1 MLQRI
6 GDALKGAEGSAKRK
20 WITYVLVGALSIVF
34 AAWGA
39 YGIVNLS
46 FGGSNYA
53 AEAGGAKI
61 TLEQARSAWLRQQA
75 QWQQRFGGTDIPV
88 AIRTRLQDQ
97 VLEGLISEALIAE
110 HTRDLGYRV
119 GHEELIEAVHGE
131 PAFQIGGQYSPEVAR
146 DALLRAGLTPEA
158 FQEELRDDLRRAQL
172 GNAIRGSDFLTPTE
186 VARLRELQDQE
197 REVRYAILPA
207 DKFPGAPADDAAIE
221 AYYKA
226 HQAEYLTP
234 EYVHL
239 QYGELRLDALEA
251 QATVTDADLHAQY
264 EKEKSQLT
272 VAEKRHARHILIT
285 GKDDAAALKEAQDV
299 LAQAK
304 AGKDFGEL
312 AKQYSKDPGSARNG
326 GDLGWADRTAFVA
339 PFADALFSMKPG
351 EISGPVKTQFGYHL
365 IRLEEIQAGKG
376 KSFDEARPQMEADVR
391 RNRASD
397 RLGEVQEQL
406 QTKLSQPGADFNA
419 ILQEFKLQSGDI
431 AQYPKGT
438 GAAPLGAAPQLQ
450 ELLFGDPPLAAGR
463 PGGPVLL
470 GDSALVVVK
479 VVEHQKPQPKPLA
492 EVRAAI
498 VAAIAKERST
508 AAALKAAEAAQA
520 RLAAGTSFDAVA
532 QSLGVAAEGAHFI
545 GRNDPSVPAPIR
557 TAVFAAPR
565 PAKAAVYRTVTM
577 AEGGA
582 AVVAITAVRS
592 AAAAPDPQQ
601 QADRV
606 QQQAV
611 REGTGDVLAYMSE
624 VRRSA
629 DVRKNPKAFE

>member
-6 GDALKGAEGSAKRK
+6 GDALKGAEGSGKRK
-20 WITYVLVGALSIVF
+20 WVTYVLVGALSIVF

-53 AEAGGAKI
+53 AEADGAKI
-61 TLEQARSAWLRQQA
+61 TLEEARNAWLREQA
-75 QWQQRFGGTDIPV
+75 QWQQRLGGADMP
-88 AIRTRLQDQ
+88 APLRTRLQDQ
-97 VLEGLISEALIAE
+97 VLEAMISRALIARR
-110 HTRDLGYRV
+110 TRDLGYRV
-119 GHEELIEAVHGE
+119 GHDELIEAVHSE
-131 PAFQIGGQYSPEVAR
+131 PAFQIGGQYSPEVAQ

-158 FQEELRDDLRRAQL
+158 FQQELRDDLRRAQL
-172 GNAIRGSDFLTPTE
+172 ENAIRGSDFLTSAET
-186 VARLRELQDQE
+186 ARLRELQDQE

-207 DKFPGAPADDAAIE
+207 AKFPGAPADDAAIE

-226 HQAEYLTP
+226 HQGQYLTP

-251 QATVTDADLHAQY
+251 QATVTDADLRAQY
-264 EKEKSQLT
+264 DKEKSQLT

-326 GDLGWADRTAFVA
+326 GDLGWADKSSFVA

-351 EISGPVKTQFGYHL
+351 EIRGPIKTQFGYHI
-365 IRLEEIQAGKG
+365 IRLEEIQAQKG
-376 KSFDEARPQMEADVR
+376 KSFEEARPQLEANLR
-391 RNRASD
+391 RNRATD
-397 RLGEVQEQL
+397 RIGEVQEQL

-419 ILQEFKLQSGDI
+419 IAQEFKLQSGDI
-431 AQYPKGT
+431 AQYLKGT

-450 ELLFGDPPLAAGR
+450 ELLFGEPPLAPGR
-463 PGGPVLL
+463 LGGPVLL

-479 VVEHQKPQPKPLA
+479 VLGHQKPQPKPLA
-492 EVRAAI
+492 EVRADI
-498 VAAIAKERST
+498 VSAIAKERGT
-508 AAALKAAEAAQA
+508 AAALKAAEGAQA
-520 RLAAGTSFDAVA
+520 RLEAGTSFEAAV
-532 QSLGVAAEGAHFI
+532 QPLGVAAEGAHFI

-565 PAKAAVYRTVTM
+565 PAKAAVYRAVTM
-577 AEGGA
+577 ADGGA
-582 AVVAITAVRS
+582 AVVGVTAVRS
-592 AAAAPDPQQ
+592 GAAAADPQQ

-606 QQQAV
+606 QQEAV
-611 REGTGDVLAYMSE
+611 REGTGDILAYVSE
-624 VRRSA
+624 VRRTA